1 MIADQD
7 ERLRRRRWRTGHA
20 ALGPALVGDM
30 GGTNARFALVEPDA
44 QGVPGISAIREFP
57 VAAFASL
64 EQLARHYLDEAG
76 RADAQHAV
84 LAVASAVNGDH
95 IQITNHPWSFSIE
108 ALKQHLGFAAL
119 EVINDFAAI
128 AMAIPHLKGPDL
140 HTIGGGLPR
149 APGPT
154 ESGRFAILGPGTGLG
169 VAGLRFHRGEPIV
182 IESEGGHIGFAPI
195 TAYEIEVL
203 QVLQR
208 RFPRV
213 SAERLISG
221 AGLLNLYGAVCAIE
235 NAPAVLTSPQAV
247 TAEAD
252 RDREGRAARAV
263 GLLCG
268 MLGSFAGDMALAFS
282 AWDGVYLTGGVT
294 ERLLPWLA
302 GGSFR
307 AHFEAKGRFE
317 CAMRETPTHVIT
329 RAHVGLVGA
338 ATKALRLMRT

>member
-1 MIADQD
+1 MIVDQD
-7 ERLRRRRWRTGHA
+7 QGLTKSPWHSGSA
-20 ALGPALVGDM
+20 SLSPALVGDM
-30 GGTNARFALVEPDA
+30 GGTNARFALVEPDS
-44 QGVPGISAIREFP
+44 QGRPGISAIREFP
-57 VAAFASL
+57 VAEFASL
-64 EQLARHYLDEAG
+64 EQLARYYLAENG
-76 RADAQHAV
+76 GADAQHAV

-95 IQITNHPWSFSIE
+95 VQITNHAWSFSIE
-108 ALKQHLGFAAL
+108 ALRQHLGFAAL

-128 AMAIPHLKGPDL
+128 AMAIPHLKAADLCAIGPE
-140 HTIGGGLPR
+140 PR
-149 APGPT
+149 ALPQVNG
-154 ESGRFAILGPGTGLG
+154 GRFAILGPGTGLG

-182 IESEGGHIGFAPI
+182 IESEGGHIGFAPL
-195 TAYEIEVL
+195 TAFEIEVL
-203 QVLQR
+203 RVLQR

-235 NAPAVLTSPQAV
+235 NAPAVLATPQAI

-252 RDREGRAARAV
+252 RDRDGRAARAV